1 MCCVLPDIIHISLPI
16 IWIICFILIHSLAPV
31 VYTSEAASSVR
42 LWAGE
47 PLHMIRASRTLWGKK
62 VMMLGKDHKSFKS
75 AGFKER
81 KY

>member
-1 MCCVLPDIIHISLPI
+1 MFHILH
-16 IWIICFILIHSLAPV
+16 ILTPV

-62 VMMLGKDHKSFKS
+62 VTQK
-75 AGFKER
+75 KENINTHVV
-81 KY
+81 

>member
-1 MCCVLPDIIHISLPI
+1 MLY
-16 IWIICFILIHSLAPV
+16 ILTPV

-62 VMMLGKDHKSFKS
+62 VMMLGWDYKSIKS
-75 AGFKER
+75 AER
-81 KY
+81 RY